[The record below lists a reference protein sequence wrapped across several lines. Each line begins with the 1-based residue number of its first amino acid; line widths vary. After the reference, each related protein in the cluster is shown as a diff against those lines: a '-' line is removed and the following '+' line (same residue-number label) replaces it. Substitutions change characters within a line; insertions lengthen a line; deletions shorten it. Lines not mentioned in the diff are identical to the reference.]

1 MAKKAK
7 GGPSKDLEAGQKLM
21 SEGEFKKALNK
32 FNKILKEDSKNAL
45 AWFLK
50 AECYIGVPKMADD
63 DVLEAYNKAIELEKN
78 PYFLV
83 SRGAFCLEAGKWTV
97 AEESYNLAAEVDREN
112 EARYLSEFG
121 VEYYNAMAKKYGD
134 NAAYMKEAKK
144 KAATYLLKSIGI
156 DTKEFNTL
164 FK

>member
-1 MAKKAK
+1 MATKEK
-7 GGPSKDLEAGQKLM
+7 GGASKELEAGQKLM

-63 DVLEAYNKAIELEKN
+63 DVLEAYNKAIELDKN

-83 SRGAFCLEAGKWTV
+83 SRGAFCLESGKWTV
-97 AEESYNLAAEVDREN
+97 AEESYNLAAEVDKEN

-121 VEYYNAMAKKYGD
+121 VEYYNAMVKKYGD
-134 NAAYMKEAKK
+134 NAAYIKEAKK
-144 KAATYLLKSIGI
+144 KAATYLLRSIGI
-156 DTKEFNTL
+156 DAKEFNTL

>member
-7 GGPSKDLEAGQKLM
+7 GGSQKDLEAGQKLM

-32 FNKILKEDSKNAL
+32 FNKILKDDSKNAL

-83 SRGAFCLEAGKWTV
+83 SRGAFCLETGKWTV
-97 AEESYNLAAEVDREN
+97 AEESYNLAAEVDKEN

-121 VEYYNAMAKKYGD
+121 VEYFNAMTRKYGD